1 MYLLTLLQTYM
12 KLRQP
17 EASLLESLREV
28 RVMTSCR
35 RQVVIFPCTHAQ
47 GRWSLSCVCSQDSFK
62 VFLRR
67 DHREPE
73 IDVNQVGFW
82 TSLSI

>member
-17 EASLLESLREV
+17 AASLLESLREV

-35 RQVVIFPCTHAQ
+35 RQVVTSPYTHAQ
-47 GRWSLSCVCSQDSFK
+47 GRWSLSCV
-62 VFLRR
+62 
-67 DHREPE
+67 
-73 IDVNQVGFW
+73 
-82 TSLSI
+82 